1 MKSTMASS
9 LGTWMDVVFLAKVR
23 IIGNKAPLSG
33 RQYVMGEMSLRYF
46 GEFGFK
52 CSLIYVSKLEPK

>member
-33 RQYVMGEMSLRYF
+33 R
-46 GEFGFK
+46 
-52 CSLIYVSKLEPK
+52 